1 MTLQTELVRQQVVN
15 VTQSAVPVAVSAAP
29 GERPANGPRPPQP
42 QRTLLS
48 STFTPLNPTGM
59 IINPAARLASSLN
72 PMNMPRNVLSVA
84 GDRLR
89 DLIAPDAL
97 ANAIGAG
104 VGGMGIM
111 WEGMGLPTTFG
122 GDTGGNQDKAGG
134 ARDPEKIR
142 QELDDLLAASCPLC
156 DSVVA
161 GLDKPFIVGNAD
173 KSWQI

>member
-1 MTLQTELVRQQVVN
+1 
-15 VTQSAVPVAVSAAP
+15 
-29 GERPANGPRPPQP
+29 
-42 QRTLLS
+42 
-48 STFTPLNPTGM
+48 M

-89 DLIAPDAL
+89 DLIVPDAL

-111 WEGMGLPTTFG
+111 WEGIGLPTTFS
-122 GDTGGNQDKAGG
+122 GDNGTNPDKLPG
-134 ARDPEKIR
+134 ARDPEKIKA
-142 QELDDLLAASCPLC
+142 ELDDLLAASCPLC
-156 DSVVA
+156 EGIVA
-161 GLDKPFIVGNAD
+161 GLDKPFINGELD